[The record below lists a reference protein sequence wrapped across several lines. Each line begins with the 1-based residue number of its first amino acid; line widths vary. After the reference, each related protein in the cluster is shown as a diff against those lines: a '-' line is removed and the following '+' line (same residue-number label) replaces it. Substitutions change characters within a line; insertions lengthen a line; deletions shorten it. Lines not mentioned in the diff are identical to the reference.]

1 MVNKISRH
9 LIKAGDRVF
18 LGFSALLFVAS
29 AMVTIVWC
37 ASMSSMSEM
46 QMPGNWTM
54 SMAWMRM
61 PGQTWLNA
69 MTSFGVMWVVMMV
82 AMMLPSL
89 TPMLQRYRQHIKKMG
104 ATQINRLTLLA
115 GTGYFFVWTVF
126 GAIIFL
132 LGAALAAVVMQYSA
146 LARIAPLVFGVLI
159 LLAGIIQFTSW
170 KQHYLDCCRKASSR
184 GMIQTISLNKA
195 FQYGLQIGLDCVYC
209 CANLIAI
216 LLVIGVMDLG
226 TMAIVTAAIT
236 IERLVPAGERMSQIM
251 GALIM
256 IAGIFLITQT
266 ILF

>member
-1 MVNKISRH
+1 MINKIGRH
-9 LIKAGDRVF
+9 LIEADDRVF

-37 ASMSSMSEM
+37 TSMSSMSGM

-54 SMAWMRM
+54 SMTWMRM

-69 MTSFGVMWVVMMV
+69 MASFLAMWVVMMV

-104 ATQINRLTLLA
+104 TTQINGLTLLA

-126 GAIIFL
+126 GAIVFL

-146 LARIAPLVFGVLI
+146 LARIAPIVFGVLI
-159 LLAGIIQFTSW
+159 LLAGIFQFTSW
-170 KQHYLDCCRKASSR
+170 KEHYLGCCRKASSR
-184 GMIQTISLNKA
+184 GIQKISLRKA
-195 FQYGLQIGLDCVYC
+195 FQHGLQIGLDCVYC

-216 LLVIGVMDLG
+216 LLVIGVMDLR
-226 TMAIVTAAIT
+226 TMAIITAAIT
-236 IERLVPAGERMSQIM
+236 IERLVPAGERMAQLM

-256 IAGIFLITQT
+256 IAGVFLITQT

>member
-1 MVNKISRH
+1 MVNKIGRH
-9 LIKAGDRVF
+9 PIEAGDHVF
-18 LGFSALLFVAS
+18 LGFSVLLFVAS

-37 ASMSSMSEM
+37 ASMSSMSGM

-54 SMAWMRM
+54 SMAWLRM

-69 MTSFGVMWVVMMV
+69 MASFLAMWVVMMV

-104 ATQINRLTLLA
+104 TTQINRLTLLA
-115 GTGYFFVWTVF
+115 STGYFFVWTVA
-126 GAIIFL
+126 GAIVFL

-146 LARIAPLVFGVLI
+146 LARIAPIVFGMLI
-159 LLAGIIQFTSW
+159 LLAGIFQFTSW
-170 KQHYLDCCRKASSR
+170 KQHYLGCCRKVSSR
-184 GMIQTISLNKA
+184 SMIQEISLRKA

-226 TMAIVTAAIT
+226 TMAIVTVAIT
-236 IERLVPAGERMSQIM
+236 IERLVPAGERMAQLM

-256 IAGIFLITQT
+256 IVGFFLITQA